1 MITGATLQNYT
12 ATTAGSYKVVVTNT
26 NNCSRTSVGK
36 IITVNCLMRAENE
49 EPVVMSILPNPT
61 VGMIRLTFN
70 SKENQNAELMI
81 IDITGRAI
89 IQQHIKRKK
98 CTLCQSQQL
107 CERNLFGKTN
117 NTDPRNDD
125 KDCKRV
131 IVRMGDFSFLPISC
145 LQL

>member
-26 NNCSRTSVGK
+26 NNCSRTSAGK

-81 IDITGRAI
+81 IDITGRTS
-89 IQQHIKRKK
+89 IQQHIN
-98 CTLCQSQQL
+98 TSS
-107 CERNLFGKTN
+107 GKNVRYIDLTN
-117 NTDPRNDD
+117 YSNGIYLVKLTTQTHVMMT
-125 KDCKRV
+125 K
-131 IVRMGDFSFLPISC
+131 IVKE
-145 LQL
+145 

>member
-1 MITGATLQNYT
+1 MISGATLQNYT

-81 IDITGRAI
+81 IDITGRTS
-89 IQQHIKRKK
+89 IQQHIN
-98 CTLCQSQQL
+98 TSS
-107 CERNLFGKTN
+107 GKNVRYIDLTN
-117 NTDPRNDD
+117 YSNGIYLVKLTTQTHVMMT
-125 KDCKRV
+125 K
-131 IVRMGDFSFLPISC
+131 IVKE
-145 LQL
+145 